1 MKLKIYFA
9 GPISG
14 MSGDEVFAYYDGIKK
29 EFGGIATILS
39 PMTGKAELR
48 FKKNYAPEG
57 YDNPVANDHA
67 IVERDLW
74 MVRQADVVFVNL
86 FLTEWVSIGSVSEL
100 AWAHLLGKQTV
111 IALEEGNI
119 HEHAFV
125 VQMADIRYPNPRMAR
140 DYLKELCQDW
150 NGEGKKLDLVQ
161 WDCSSQVK
169 EN

>member
-14 MSGDEVFAYYDGIKK
+14 KSGDDVFGYYEEIKK
-29 EFGGIATILS
+29 ELAGFATILS

-48 FKKNYAPEG
+48 FEKNYKPGG
-57 YDNPVANDHA
+57 YSSPVATDHA

-86 FLTEWVSIGSVSEL
+86 RGAAWVSIGTVSEL
-100 AWAHLLGKQTV
+100 AWAHLLGKHTV
-111 IALEEGNI
+111 IAMEKGNI

-125 VQMADIRYPNPRMAR
+125 VEMADIRFSDYRSAI
-140 DYLKELCQDW
+140 DYLWNLCIDW
-150 NGEGKKLDLVQ
+150 NGEEPV
-161 WDCSSQVK
+161 
-169 EN
+169 ER

>member
-14 MSGDEVFAYYDGIKK
+14 KSGDDVFEYYRSIEK
-29 EFGGIATILS
+29 EFAGLATILS

-48 FKKNYAPEG
+48 FEKSYDPKG
-57 YDNPVANDHA
+57 YSDPVATDHA

-74 MVRQADVVFVNL
+74 MVRQADIVFVNL

-100 AWAHLLGKQTV
+100 AWAHLLGKHTV
-111 IALEEGNI
+111 VALEKDNI

-125 VQMADIRYPNPRMAR
+125 VQMADIRYFNPRMAR
-140 DYLKELCQDW
+140 VYLKELCQDW
-150 NGEGKKLDLVQ
+150 NGE
-161 WDCSSQVK
+161 K
-169 EN
+169 E

>member
-1 MKLKIYFA
+1 MLKIYFA

-14 MSGDEVFAYYDGIKK
+14 KSGDDVFGYYKSIEE
-29 EFGGIATILS
+29 EFAGLATVLS
-39 PMTGKAELR
+39 PMTGNPELR
-48 FKKNYAPEG
+48 FEKKYSPEG
-57 YDNPVANDHA
+57 YPNPVVTDHA

-86 FLTEWVSIGSVSEL
+86 FLTEWVSIGSISEL
-100 AWAHLLGKQTV
+100 AWAHLLGKHTV

-125 VQMADIRYPNPRMAR
+125 VQMTDIRFPIPRQAR

-150 NGEGKKLDLVQ
+150 NGEIRNDT
-161 WDCSSQVK
+161 
-169 EN
+169 

>member
-1 MKLKIYFA
+1 MLKIYFA

-14 MSGDEVFAYYDGIKK
+14 KSGDDVFGYYRSIEK
-29 EFGGIATILS
+29 EFAGLATILS

-48 FKKNYAPEG
+48 FEKSYDPKG
-57 YDNPVANDHA
+57 YDSPVATDHA

-74 MVRQADVVFVNL
+74 MVRQADIVFVNL

-100 AWAHLLGKQTV
+100 AWAHLLGKHTV
-111 IALEEGNI
+111 IALEKDNI

-125 VQMADIRYPNPRMAR
+125 VQMADIRYFNPRQAR

-150 NGEGKKLDLVQ
+150 NGEKK
-161 WDCSSQVK
+161 
-169 EN
+169 